1 MNSTPETL
9 NPEPQPQ
16 LNAHAKMGTEDPAL
30 FEYLSQA
37 IQARAPTPEPS
48 RLDQIAF

>member
-1 MNSTPETL
+1 MHPNPETL
-9 NPEPQPQ
+9 TPAPQLQ